1 MFSELLHRLLFPTL
15 VTTIIGSLWTVGWC
29 QAVIAEAD
37 RHSWPALEVPGHE
50 SQACDL
56 SETADDG
63 FRPDNGRSLHQVLL
77 KNDQI
82 IRVR

>member
-37 RHSWPALEVPGHE
+37 RHSWPALAVPGHE
-50 SQACDL
+50 IQASDL
-56 SETADDG
+56 SETADGG
-63 FRPDNGRSLHQVLL
+63 FRPCSGRSFHQIFL